1 MIKDNWGSRIY
12 YMDNLRAVAMF
23 LGLVLHA
30 AVFYNSWPLPAGKL
44 HPENS
49 EILHIVVE
57 MIHVFRME
65 LFFLVAGFFACL
77 LMKRKSL
84 KILVK
89 NRFSRI
95 LLPFLLCFFILQP
108 WWSTIQV
115 KMVEV
120 KQSGFWGTYFNHFT
134 DLLTIVKYE
143 FPIGQWFQHLWFLQL
158 LIIFLSLIH
167 I

>member
-84 KILVK
+84 KALVK
-89 NRFSRI
+89 NRFSR
-95 LLPFLLCFFILQP
+95 
-108 WWSTIQV
+108 S
-115 KMVEV
+115 K
-120 KQSGFWGTYFNHFT
+120 TYFALNST
-134 DLLTIVKYE
+134 PSPSQK
-143 FPIGQWFQHLWFLQL
+143 
-158 LIIFLSLIH
+158 LSPH
-167 I
+167 PFESY